1 MENEKKKINRNKYG
15 MLVDFQDVDKE
26 TRWLRCIDALR
37 TDYTLTIREICET
50 LHCTRP
56 WVEQFIR
63 PHVHYIYISPK
74 ILDIAGIFLEKSL
87 VDSIWLNRQEFEELV
102 RNNIAFCSRQTI
114 RVPVEYFID
123 PILLNGFRKW
133 YQSIQNELAACREEM
148 QSLRNFGIIT
158 EKLRTYNSLKKS
170 VDKEIA
176 YYALPKWRD
185 LIENRPNRYKRTKT
199 AEYASTI
206 PAFELSDLVSVYDIM
221 EYGDSSEMIYR
232 QIFDLGYYKLI
243 LKIPDPYGVLSEK
256 TYYLDPQKLDSQLYG
271 FQLKHSL
278 KVLTVSY
285 DEWMKLQ

>member
-133 YQSIQNELAACREEM
+133 YQSIQNELAACRKKC
-148 QSLRNFGIIT
+148 SL
-158 EKLRTYNSLKKS
+158 
-170 VDKEIA
+170 
-176 YYALPKWRD
+176 
-185 LIENRPNRYKRTKT
+185 
-199 AEYASTI
+199 
-206 PAFELSDLVSVYDIM
+206 
-221 EYGDSSEMIYR
+221 
-232 QIFDLGYYKLI
+232 
-243 LKIPDPYGVLSEK
+243 
-256 TYYLDPQKLDSQLYG
+256 
-271 FQLKHSL
+271 
-278 KVLTVSY
+278 
-285 DEWMKLQ
+285 